1 LFQVTKWH
9 LNKSPAPYWFSI
21 SSRRFNFPGSQKQ
34 RYCRQRF
41 FRTVGGWKLKQINCP
56 LEECSP
62 MSTEGLFLRLVNFFN
77 FKNVILADD
86 TELTN
91 YGDTSSIKAAQKE
104 NNAICV
110 IW

>member
-1 LFQVTKWH
+1 
-9 LNKSPAPYWFSI
+9 
-21 SSRRFNFPGSQKQ
+21 
-34 RYCRQRF
+34 
-41 FRTVGGWKLKQINCP
+41 
-56 LEECSP
+56 

-110 IW
+110 IWT